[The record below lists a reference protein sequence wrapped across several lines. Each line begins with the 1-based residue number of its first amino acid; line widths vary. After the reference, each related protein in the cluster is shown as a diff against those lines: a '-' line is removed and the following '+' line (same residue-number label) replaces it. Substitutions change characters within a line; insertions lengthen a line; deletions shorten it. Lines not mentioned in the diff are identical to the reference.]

1 MSPAAPPRHHYVTW
15 FDRPPGA
22 VQYRAIRATPTKV
35 KDGDGE
41 REGAVDGDTLPMPWW
56 SLCCVLASISM
67 SIAQSQYLT
76 RSVDGLCSEMGQGRR
91 FERIS
96 SAPNM
101 AVGQDDISPSPL
113 TPKIIIRAD
122 ACLALSS
129 TFSYPKRI
137 KMQDFL
143 VIFPRF
149 SPAVL
154 HSGPRS
160 SAPGLPPT
168 EGLPPNFRSY
178 FISC

>member
-1 MSPAAPPRHHYVTW
+1 M
-15 FDRPPGA
+15 
-22 VQYRAIRATPTKV
+22 
-35 KDGDGE
+35 
-41 REGAVDGDTLPMPWW
+41 
-56 SLCCVLASISM
+56 LASISM

-76 RSVDGLCSEMGQGRR
+76 RSVDGLCSGMGQGRR

-154 HSGPRS
+154 HSGPR
-160 SAPGLPPT
+160 PPT
-168 EGLPPNFRSY
+168 NRGPPTKLSFIFYFLLMIDSY
-178 FISC
+178 EART

>member
-1 MSPAAPPRHHYVTW
+1 
-15 FDRPPGA
+15 
-22 VQYRAIRATPTKV
+22 
-35 KDGDGE
+35 
-41 REGAVDGDTLPMPWW
+41 MPWW

-76 RSVDGLCSEMGQGRR
+76 RSVDGLCSGMGQGRR

-101 AVGQDDISPSPL
+101 AVGQDDIPPSPL

-129 TFSYPKRI
+129 TLKRI

>member
-1 MSPAAPPRHHYVTW
+1 
-15 FDRPPGA
+15 
-22 VQYRAIRATPTKV
+22 
-35 KDGDGE
+35 
-41 REGAVDGDTLPMPWW
+41 MPWW

-76 RSVDGLCSEMGQGRR
+76 RSVDGQCSEMGQGRR

-101 AVGQDDISPSPL
+101 AVGQDDIPPSPL

-143 VIFPRF
+143 VIFQDFPRQCYIRALA
-149 SPAVL
+149 AVPQAS
-154 HSGPRS
+154 H
-160 SAPGLPPT
+160 
-168 EGLPPNFRSY
+168 
-178 FISC
+178 